1 MPTPTGRPT
10 SCGSRWSTRSPSAPR
25 ATRGTSP
32 ARCCSWP
39 RRRPRTSPAPCS
51 PSTAVPGPGG
61 SGCGRTSTRSA
72 PVSAADGDVPIIETR
87 DVTRHFSVRHGP
99 VGRGRA
105 TLKAVDGVSLAIRR
119 GETLALVG
127 ETGSGKTTFGRLLL
141 GLYKPTGGDIL
152 FRGAS
157 MLDPRGET
165 ARSARRHIQGVFQDP
180 YSSLNPTMT
189 VGQSL
194 TEVLKVHKIVDRKE
208 RGQTVSELMRTVGLS
223 PAQAARRPQAF
234 SGGERQR
241 IGIARALAARPEVI
255 IADEPLS
262 ALDVSIQAQVL
273 NLLIDLQEQ
282 QRLTYLFVTHD
293 LDVAKHISQ
302 RTAVM
307 YLGRVVEYAPTAEI
321 FAEPLHPY
329 TQALVKAA
337 PRVTTQRKTIKP
349 ALTGDIPNAIERP
362 SGCHFHPRCPFAMPV
377 CRVREPALIQL
388 PDHRTVTCHLHDP
401 AMQSAAT
408 TA

>member
-1 MPTPTGRPT
+1 M
-10 SCGSRWSTRSPSAPR
+10 SE
-25 ATRGTSP
+25 
-32 ARCCSWP
+32 
-39 RRRPRTSPAPCS
+39 
-51 PSTAVPGPGG
+51 VEV
-61 SGCGRTSTRSA
+61 TST
-72 PVSAADGDVPIIETR
+72 VSTGVGDQVAAAEVPIIETR
-87 DVTRHFSVRHGP
+87 KVTRYFNVGHGSLR
-99 VGRGRA
+99 RGR
-105 TLKAVDGVSLAIRR
+105 TVLKAVDGVSLAISRS
-119 GETLALVG
+119 ETLALVG

-152 FRGAS
+152 YRGSS

-165 ARSARRHIQGVFQDP
+165 VHTVRRQIQGVFQDP

-194 TEVLKVHKIVDRKE
+194 AEVLKVHKIASRAE
-208 RGQTVSELMRTVGLS
+208 RPAAVSELMRTVGLS

-241 IGIARALAARPEVI
+241 VGIARALAAKPEVI

-273 NLLIDLQEQ
+273 NLLIELQEQ
-282 QRLTYLFVTHD
+282 QGLTYLFVTHD

-307 YLGRVVEYAPTAEI
+307 YLGRVVEYSPTAEI

-349 ALTGDIPNAIERP
+349 ALAGDIPNAIERP

-377 CRVREPALIQL
+377 CSEVEPRLIEVSSA
-388 PDHRTVTCHLHDP
+388 RSVACHLHDP
-401 AMQSAAT
+401 QMKSGTAA
-408 TA
+408 

>member
-1 MPTPTGRPT
+1 MSEADTT
-10 SCGSRWSTRSPSAPR
+10 
-25 ATRGTSP
+25 
-32 ARCCSWP
+32 
-39 RRRPRTSPAPCS
+39 
-51 PSTAVPGPGG
+51 
-61 SGCGRTSTRSA
+61 A
-72 PVSAADGDVPIIETR
+72 PVIETR
-87 DVTRHFSVRHGP
+87 EVTRYFSVGSGSFR
-99 VGRGRA
+99 RGKS
-105 TLKAVDGVSLAIRR
+105 TLKAVDGVSLSISR

-141 GLYKPTGGDIL
+141 GLYKPTGGDIVY
-152 FRGAS
+152 RGAS

-194 TEVLKVHKIVDRKE
+194 AEVLKVHKIVDRKD
-208 RGQTVSELMRTVGLS
+208 RGDTVAELMRTVGLS

-241 IGIARALAARPEVI
+241 VGIARALAAKPEVI

-273 NLLIDLQEQ
+273 NLLIELQEQ

-337 PRVTTQRKTIKP
+337 PRVTAQRKTIKP

-377 CRVREPALIQL
+377 CSHTEPRLLAA
-388 PDHRTVTCHLHDP
+388 PGGRSVACHLHDP
-401 AMQSAAT
+401 ETGSA
-408 TA
+408 TAA

>member
-1 MPTPTGRPT
+1 M
-10 SCGSRWSTRSPSAPR
+10 
-25 ATRGTSP
+25 
-32 ARCCSWP
+32 
-39 RRRPRTSPAPCS
+39 
-51 PSTAVPGPGG
+51 
-61 SGCGRTSTRSA
+61 
-72 PVSAADGDVPIIETR
+72 SAADSGTPIISTVNVSR
-87 DVTRHFSVRHGP
+87 YFSVGHGA
-99 VGRGRA
+99 VGRGRPV
-105 TLKAVDGVSLAIRR
+105 LKAIDGVSLDIRR
-119 GETLALVG
+119 GQTLALVG

-141 GLYKPTGGDIL
+141 GLYTPTSGDIL
-152 FRGAS
+152 YDGESIVAARGDAAKAV
-157 MLDPRGET
+157 R
-165 ARSARRHIQGVFQDP
+165 RSIQGVFQDP

-194 TEVLKVHKIVDRKE
+194 AEVLKVHKVGDRSQ
-208 RGQTVSELMRTVGLS
+208 RQDLVAELLKTVGLS

-241 IGIARALAARPEVI
+241 IGIARALAARPEVV

-273 NLLIDLQEQ
+273 NLLISLQEE
-282 QRLTYLFVTHD
+282 RGLTYLFVTHD

-302 RTAVM
+302 RTAVL

-337 PRVTTQRKTIKP
+337 PKLTTRRKTIKP

-362 SGCHFHPRCPFAMPV
+362 SGCHFYPRCPLAMPI
-377 CRVREPALIQL
+377 CSEQEPRLLQIS
-388 PDHRTVTCHLHDP
+388 DSRTVACHLHDKELMP
-401 AMQSAAT
+401 ASA
-408 TA
+408 

>member
-1 MPTPTGRPT
+1 
-10 SCGSRWSTRSPSAPR
+10 
-25 ATRGTSP
+25 
-32 ARCCSWP
+32 
-39 RRRPRTSPAPCS
+39 
-51 PSTAVPGPGG
+51 
-61 SGCGRTSTRSA
+61 
-72 PVSAADGDVPIIETR
+72 
-87 DVTRHFSVRHGP
+87 
-99 VGRGRA
+99 
-105 TLKAVDGVSLAIRR
+105 
-119 GETLALVG
+119 
-127 ETGSGKTTFGRLLL
+127 
-141 GLYKPTGGDIL
+141 
-152 FRGAS
+152 
-157 MLDPRGET
+157 MLDPRSDT
-165 ARSARRHIQGVFQDP
+165 AQNARRHIQGVFQDP

-194 TEVLKVHKIVDRKE
+194 TEVLKVHKIVE
-208 RGQTVSELMRTVGLS
+208 RREREQTVTELMRTVGLS

-273 NLLIDLQEQ
+273 NLLIELQVQ

-307 YLGRVVEYAPTAEI
+307 YLGRVVEYAPTTEI

-377 CRVREPALIQL
+377 CSEVEPMLLTASGGQVGRLPSARSPAEVRHGRLKAEFGGSTSPIDRASTGCEPPCRRSLDSHGARHEPGGGVRLL
-388 PDHRTVTCHLHDP
+388 VRGAHRRTTEYRRAVPPIRCTQPSTSWPPRRPP
-401 AMQSAAT
+401 APRQ
-408 TA
+408 

>member
-1 MPTPTGRPT
+1 MSG
-10 SCGSRWSTRSPSAPR
+10 AE
-25 ATRGTSP
+25 
-32 ARCCSWP
+32 
-39 RRRPRTSPAPCS
+39 
-51 PSTAVPGPGG
+51 TAVA
-61 SGCGRTSTRSA
+61 SGQNG
-72 PVSAADGDVPIIETR
+72 SAAADEVPIIETR
-87 DVTRHFSVRHGP
+87 EVTRYFSVGRGP
-99 VGRGRA
+99 VGRGKT
-105 TLKAVDGVSLAIRR
+105 TLKAVDGVSLSISR

-141 GLYKPTGGDIL
+141 GLYKPTSGDIL
-152 FRGAS
+152 FRGSS
-157 MLDPRGET
+157 MLDPRGDT

-189 VGQSL
+189 VGQALS
-194 TEVLKVHKIVDRKE
+194 EVLKVHNIASRRE
-208 RGQTVSELMRTVGLS
+208 RQETVSELMRTVGLS
-223 PAQAARRPQAF
+223 SAQAARRPQAF
-234 SGGERQR
+234 GGERQR

-282 QRLTYLFVTHD
+282 QQLTYLFVTHD

-307 YLGRVVEYAPTAEI
+307 YLGRVVEYAPTTEI

-337 PRVTTQRKTIKP
+337 PRVSTQRKTIKP

-362 SGCHFHPRCPFAMPV
+362 AGCHFHPRCPYAMPV
-377 CRVREPALIQL
+377 CSEVEPRLL
-388 PDHRTVTCHLHDP
+388 PTPGGRSVACHLHDP
-401 AMQSAAT
+401 EIKSA
-408 TA
+408 TAA

>member
-1 MPTPTGRPT
+1 MTADNGRVT
-10 SCGSRWSTRSPSAPR
+10 EAGAVTAAGR
-25 ATRGTSP
+25 AEP
-32 ARCCSWP
+32 A
-39 RRRPRTSPAPCS
+39 
-51 PSTAVPGPGG
+51 
-61 SGCGRTSTRSA
+61 
-72 PVSAADGDVPIIETR
+72 IIETR
-87 DVTRHFSVRHGP
+87 DVSKHFSA
-99 VGRGRA
+99 GRASTGWTATGRAKA

-141 GLYKPTGGDIL
+141 GLYQPTSGDIL
-152 FRGAS
+152 YQGHSILERKGAA
-157 MLDPRGET
+157 
-165 ARSARRHIQGVFQDP
+165 ARAVRRQIQGVFQDP

-194 TEVLKVHKIVDRKE
+194 AEVLKVHRVVSRQDRASK
-208 RGQTVSELMRTVGLS
+208 VAELLETVGLS
-223 PAQAARRPQAF
+223 PAQASRRPVAF

-241 IGIARALAARPEVI
+241 VGIARALAVSPEIV

-273 NLLIDLQEQ
+273 NLMIRLQDE
-282 QRLTYLFVTHD
+282 RGLTYLFVTHD
-293 LDVAKHISQ
+293 LDVARHISQ
-302 RTAVM
+302 RTAVL
-307 YLGRVVEYAPTAEI
+307 YLGRVVEYAPTESI

-337 PRVTTQRKTIKP
+337 PRLSTERKTVKP

-362 SGCHFHPRCPFAMPV
+362 QGCHFHPRCPFAMPV
-377 CRVREPALIQL
+377 CKEQEPQL
-388 PDHRTVTCHLHDP
+388 RQLSPTQSVACHLHDP

-408 TA
+408 TG

>member
-1 MPTPTGRPT
+1 MSGAEE
-10 SCGSRWSTRSPSAPR
+10 SR
-25 ATRGTSP
+25 
-32 ARCCSWP
+32 
-39 RRRPRTSPAPCS
+39 
-51 PSTAVPGPGG
+51 
-61 SGCGRTSTRSA
+61 
-72 PVSAADGDVPIIETR
+72 DLPIIETR
-87 DVTRHFSVRHGP
+87 DVTRYFSVGHGSI
-99 VGRGRA
+99 GRGKT
-105 TLKAVDGVSLAIRR
+105 TLKAVDGVSLTISR

-152 FRGAS
+152 YRGAS
-157 MLDPRGET
+157 MLDARGDT

-194 TEVLKVHKIVDRKE
+194 AEVLKVHKIVDRKE

-241 IGIARALAARPEVI
+241 VGIARALAARPEVI

-302 RTAVM
+302 WTAVM
-307 YLGRVVEYAPTAEI
+307 YLGRVVEYAPTADI
-321 FAEPLHPY
+321 FSEPLHPY

-362 SGCHFHPRCPFAMPV
+362 GGCHFHPRCPFAMPV
-377 CRVREPALIQL
+377 CSQVEPRLLTA
-388 PDHRTVTCHLHDP
+388 PGGRSVACHLHDP
-401 AMQSAAT
+401 EAGSA
-408 TA
+408 TAA